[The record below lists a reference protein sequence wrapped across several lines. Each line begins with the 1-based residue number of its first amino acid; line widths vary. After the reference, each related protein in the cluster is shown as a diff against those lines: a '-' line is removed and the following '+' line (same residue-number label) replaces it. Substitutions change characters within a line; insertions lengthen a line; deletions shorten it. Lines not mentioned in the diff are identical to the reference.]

1 VRSFRFLLSRRWILF
16 ALAVAVLGY
25 GTWWLGNW
33 QLGKLHHTQRQDV
46 VLRAN
51 LAAPP
56 VPVQQLLKVGTPLG
70 SHQEWR
76 RVTATGS
83 YDTED
88 AVTLL
93 YQTNDDSVSGIH
105 ELMPFDTVV
114 DGKPGPV
121 LIVDRGWL
129 ASDNQINAPV
139 QLPAPPSGTVTIT
152 GWARINA
159 SGSSTDVD
167 DSGAAGLTTR
177 SISSTAIG
185 AAIHQPVYDAFV
197 NLQSESPRPAKV
209 LGRPDMPSF
218 GDKAMYFF
226 YWLQWWFFGVLA
238 LFGFFFLLWDERRST
253 MTTTEGELTD
263 TALEHLAVKDVRKR
277 RRDARNARKQALHA
291 AYQAAHQADAEH
303 RTKAF
308 GGTSNPHLR
317 EQAAG
322 KE

>member
-1 VRSFRFLLSRRWILF
+1 MRSFRFLLSRRWLAF
-16 ALAVAVLGY
+16 AVVVALLGY

-33 QLGKLHHTQRQDV
+33 QLGKLHHAQRQDAI
-46 VLRAN
+46 LQAN

-56 VPVQQLLKVGTPLG
+56 VPVQQLLAVGRPIGT
-70 SHQEWR
+70 SQEWR
-76 RVTATGS
+76 RVTATGV
-83 YDTED
+83 YDTEG

-93 YQTNDDSVSGIH
+93 YQTNDDSVSGVH

-114 DGKPGPV
+114 NGRPGPV

-152 GWARINA
+152 GWARVDA
-159 SGSSTDVD
+159 SGTSTDVE

-177 SISSTAIG
+177 AVSSTAIG
-185 AAIHQPVYDAFV
+185 STLHAPTYAGFV
-197 NLQSESPRPAKV
+197 DLQTETPRPAVV

-253 MTTTEGELTD
+253 MTTTEGELTPAAVEHVAAKD
-263 TALEHLAVKDVRKR
+263 IRRQRRTAM
-277 RRDARNARKQALHA
+277 NARKQAVHA
-291 AYQAAHQADAEH
+291 AYRAAHQADAAN
-303 RTKAF
+303 RTPAF
-308 GGTSNPHLR
+308 SPGDQRAPQQPAN
-317 EQAAG
+317 QD
-322 KE
+322 